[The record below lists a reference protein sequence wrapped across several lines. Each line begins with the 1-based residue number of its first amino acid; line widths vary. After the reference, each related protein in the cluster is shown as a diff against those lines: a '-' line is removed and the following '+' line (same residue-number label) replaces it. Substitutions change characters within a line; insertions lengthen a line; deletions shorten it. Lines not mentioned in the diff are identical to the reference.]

1 MFCSVI
7 RRGTLVRR
15 LLVVLLVGLALLP
28 ARALAASEPGPV
40 LGRSVVVQRVSG
52 TVRVRQPRSSIAAA
66 ITGRTLVPMGSM
78 IDTTSGKVLLTT
90 ATARRGTQFGEFDR
104 GAFVVTQ
111 KRSGLADL
119 ALAGGSRRTRCVV
132 TSAAK
137 SASPAVLRLLHG
149 HSHGAFRTVGSYAS
163 AAVRGTDWTTTDRCD
178 GTLLTDNTG
187 KIDTATNNGAV
198 SSPTLSSGET
208 SDYRC
213 ATGGLA
219 PVSSSYCVAVEGFVQ
234 HTVLDGRPVTLYKY
248 VAALATKSPAGEA
261 TELCVTT
268 PSGQLTCT
276 QYPLAPPDPAGFM
289 SSTVGCYTAE
299 AGDYQITYRL
309 GGVTLGTPLVYHSP
323 AASPVASSCEA
334 WLGKPDPGSA
344 LAALN
349 ANVKQ
354 VNRYSLPTSA
364 RVGSEDVLLGP
375 TGRAG
380 TELVR
385 GVVYG
390 DTNGAPG
397 PLLGATNIFPFARN
411 DGAGMATLA
420 FDPNLQ
426 LPAGDYWIG
435 LITGGQADVAAI
447 SYDPQPGVL
456 ESDANPFL
464 SGPSDPFGPISS
476 GNELMS
482 LYLDY
487 LITP

>member
-1 MFCSVI
+1 MFWSV
-7 RRGTLVRR
+7 RHRGTLVTR
-15 LLVVLLVGLALLP
+15 LLVAPLVGLALLP
-28 ARALAASEPGPV
+28 ARALAASEPGPI
-40 LGRSVVVQRVSG
+40 LGQSVVVQRVSG
-52 TVRVRQPRSSIAAA
+52 TVLVRQPRSTIAVPV
-66 ITGRTLVPMGSM
+66 TGRTVVPVGST
-78 IDTTSGKVLLTT
+78 IDTTSGKVLLMT
-90 ATARRGTQFGEFDR
+90 ATTRRGTQFGEFDR

-111 KRSGLADL
+111 KRSGLANL
-119 ALAGGSRRTRCVV
+119 ALAGGPRQTRCLA

-137 SASPAVLRLLHG
+137 RLSPAVLRLLHG
-149 HSHGAFRTVGSYAS
+149 HSHGDFRTVGNYAS

-178 GTLLTDNTG
+178 GTLLTDNAG

-268 PSGQLTCT
+268 PSGQSTCT
-276 QYPLAPPDPAGFM
+276 QYPLAPRDPTGFM
-289 SSTVGCYTAE
+289 SSTVGCYTGE

-309 GGVTLGTPLVYHSP
+309 GGVALGTPLIYHSP
-323 AASPVASSCEA
+323 AASPVAPTCEA
-334 WLGKPDPGSA
+334 WLGKPDPGST
-344 LAALN
+344 LAALS

-364 RVGSEDVLLGP
+364 RVGFEDVLLGP
-375 TGRAG
+375 TGKAG

-397 PLLGATNIFPFARN
+397 PLLGATNIFPFARA
-411 DGAGMATLA
+411 DGPGMATLA
-420 FDPNLQ
+420 FSPNLQ
-426 LPAGDYWIG
+426 LPAGNYWIG
-435 LITGGQADVAAI
+435 LITGGQTDVAVI
-447 SYDPQPGVL
+447 SYDPESGVL

-464 SGPSDPFGPISS
+464 SGPSNPFGPISS

-487 LITP
+487 LVTP